1 MYRNKHK
8 NNPSITS
15 PEIARQKKYPK
26 IKKIHNSKTIK
37 IFAKVLGTKTF

>member
-15 PEIARQKKYPK
+15 PEVASQKS
-26 IKKIHNSKTIK
+26 IKNIYIHNLKSIESL
-37 IFAKVLGTKTF
+37 AKVLGTITF